1 MKKNYLLKT
10 KTYFFYIIYTFI
22 LILNRHH
29 YYLIIIDTH
38 RNVCKK
44 DILKLERI
52 LNYNAFKQISEKTY
66 IGNLDNNEILI
77 LKEKISKIPDEN
89 GFIIIIPICGAC
101 YNKITYFGNYLIIID
116 THRNVCSLEISSEDG
131 NELKNI
137 KFSFD
142 KKFKENLKNNI
153 EETIHVIL
161 NRIIEYNP
169 IEDNE
174 KVTYK
179 LKQII

>member
-29 YYLIIIDTH
+29 Y
-38 RNVCKK
+38 
-44 DILKLERI
+44 
-52 LNYNAFKQISEKTY
+52 
-66 IGNLDNNEILI
+66 
-77 LKEKISKIPDEN
+77 
-89 GFIIIIPICGAC
+89 
-101 YNKITYFGNYLIIID
+101 YLIIID

-179 LKQII
+179 YVCFKKMQLNFDQIFILEGVLFHEVL

>member
-29 YYLIIIDTH
+29 Y
-38 RNVCKK
+38 
-44 DILKLERI
+44 
-52 LNYNAFKQISEKTY
+52 
-66 IGNLDNNEILI
+66 
-77 LKEKISKIPDEN
+77 
-89 GFIIIIPICGAC
+89 
-101 YNKITYFGNYLIIID
+101 YLIIID

>member
-1 MKKNYLLKT
+1 MKYDEVSDIIDGFNLVGYGRFNPDHITAVEQFKTMEKKWNTYRECINQILQLLLNGKSFVCLRDIYQIFLAHLRILKNLMKKNYLLKT

-29 YYLIIIDTH
+29 Y
-38 RNVCKK
+38 
-44 DILKLERI
+44 
-52 LNYNAFKQISEKTY
+52 
-66 IGNLDNNEILI
+66 
-77 LKEKISKIPDEN
+77 
-89 GFIIIIPICGAC
+89 
-101 YNKITYFGNYLIIID
+101 YLIIID

>member
-29 YYLIIIDTH
+29 Y
-38 RNVCKK
+38 
-44 DILKLERI
+44 
-52 LNYNAFKQISEKTY
+52 
-66 IGNLDNNEILI
+66 
-77 LKEKISKIPDEN
+77 
-89 GFIIIIPICGAC
+89 
-101 YNKITYFGNYLIIID
+101 YLIIID

-179 LKQII
+179 YVCFKKMQLNFDYKQSFHQAIHILQ

>member
-22 LILNRHH
+22 LILNGHH
-29 YYLIIIDTH
+29 Y
-38 RNVCKK
+38 
-44 DILKLERI
+44 
-52 LNYNAFKQISEKTY
+52 
-66 IGNLDNNEILI
+66 
-77 LKEKISKIPDEN
+77 
-89 GFIIIIPICGAC
+89 
-101 YNKITYFGNYLIIID
+101 YLIIID

-161 NRIIEYNP
+161 VCLLQKDAIKI
-169 IEDNE
+169 
-174 KVTYK
+174 
-179 LKQII
+179 

>member
-1 MKKNYLLKT
+1 MYEV
-10 KTYFFYIIYTFI
+10 
-22 LILNRHH
+22 
-29 YYLIIIDTH
+29 ID
-38 RNVCKK
+38 
-44 DILKLERI
+44 D
-52 LNYNAFKQISEKTY
+52 SS
-66 IGNLDNNEILI
+66 
-77 LKEKISKIPDEN
+77 KEKSDTIDIMGEL
-89 GFIIIIPICGAC
+89 
-101 YNKITYFGNYLIIID
+101 YIID
-116 THRNVCSLEISSEDG
+116 THRNVCSLEISSEEG

-174 KVTYK
+174 KITYK
-179 LKQII
+179 LKDML

>member
-29 YYLIIIDTH
+29 Y
-38 RNVCKK
+38 
-44 DILKLERI
+44 
-52 LNYNAFKQISEKTY
+52 
-66 IGNLDNNEILI
+66 
-77 LKEKISKIPDEN
+77 
-89 GFIIIIPICGAC
+89 
-101 YNKITYFGNYLIIID
+101 YLIIID

-153 EETIHVIL
+153 EETIYVIL